1 MSNVRE
7 ERGMPVTVPARDA
20 STVALLRDGND
31 AVEVW
36 LLTRAA
42 QMAFAAGMTV
52 FPGGR
57 VDPADAELP
66 WTGRPVEEYAARLA
80 CTSRRAR
87 ALVGAAVRETFEET
101 GVLLC
106 VPAGD
111 LSAFRADVEAGLI
124 SFGDLLREHGLAADA
139 SRLRP
144 WARWITPVGEPR
156 RYDTTFFVAA
166 LPPGAEPAD
175 LTSES
180 VHAGWIA
187 VAEALAQHDRRER
200 RMMPPTLSVLRAIG
214 EWPAVDAVLA
224 AADSR
229 SLDPVR
235 PVLHPDG
242 VVELPDGSRVRLH
255 R

>member
-1 MSNVRE
+1 M
-7 ERGMPVTVPARDA
+7 TVPVRDA
-20 STVALLRDGND
+20 STVALLRDGT
-31 AVEVW
+31 AGVEVW
-36 LLTRAA
+36 LLTRVA

-66 WTGRPVEEYAARLA
+66 WAGTPVEDYAARLA
-80 CTSRRAR
+80 CPPERAR

-111 LSAFRADVEAGLI
+111 LRASRAEVEAGRI

-139 SRLRP
+139 SALRP
-144 WARWITPVGEPR
+144 WARWITPEGESR

-180 VHAGWIA
+180 VHAGWLA
-187 VAEALAQHDRRER
+187 VAGALAQRERRER

-214 EWPAVDAVLA
+214 EHPTVAAVLA
-224 AADSR
+224 AAQSR

-235 PVLHPDG
+235 PILHPDG
-242 VVELPDGSRVRLH
+242 FIELPDGSRVRLT